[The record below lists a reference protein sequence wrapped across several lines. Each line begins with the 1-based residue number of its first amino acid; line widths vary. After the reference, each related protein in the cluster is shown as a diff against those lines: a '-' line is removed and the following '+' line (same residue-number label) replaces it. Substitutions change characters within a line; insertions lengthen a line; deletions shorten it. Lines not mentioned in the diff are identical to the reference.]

1 MTTASAVTVAGGMAR
16 ARVAAIAV
24 MVAVATAAAAAA
36 ATVRAARIKRNFA
49 DRFGAVGSVERHK
62 GSGGIF

>member
-1 MTTASAVTVAGGMAR
+1 MYKRQAVPAAGG
-16 ARVAAIAV
+16 I
-24 MVAVATAAAAAA
+24 AAAAA

-49 DRFGAVGSVERHK
+49 DRFGAVGSVARHK